1 MQEEVPETAPTRYT
15 PSSLVRR
22 KQMQVLTAVRAETG
36 HPDQSAVSQAV
47 MEEEPTAAPCKF
59 RLTLDRFAPVPP
71 PEGEVSGIERTVS
84 KDSAARKA
92 AASKLNL
99 LSDTNQAIAK
109 AHQYKGMATAGPFK
123 GPSGAHAQNP
133 DVKII
138 SKRDLTSE
146 KPIYQDEQLK
156 EAELKEAAAL
166 DPEALALEE
175 KWIKSKSAVNKN
187 MLPIELPLEKNPE
200 REAEQDA
207 EDKLDI
213 LTALN
218 SGKVQVLQL
227 PPCTFGG
234 DFLAEKEID
243 EQELESIEKL
253 NYHDKTNILAH
264 LVGLQYDSSGFPLV
278 NSQLHSLDTLFPNA
292 RETAKNHQGQKIG
305 KLVKYDDGT
314 VEFVAEKSH
323 NIYDVLSTPSFQ
335 FHREYIT
342 FDDHTQTVARQK
354 HVGNQYSTCLKIEE

>member
-1 MQEEVPETAPTRYT
+1 M
-15 PSSLVRR
+15 SSLMRLVEF
-22 KQMQVLTAVRAETG
+22 VLNV
-36 HPDQSAVSQAV
+36 V
-47 MEEEPTAAPCKF
+47 
-59 RLTLDRFAPVPP
+59 RFAPVPP
-71 PEGEVSGIERTVS
+71 PDGEIDNRIERTVS

-92 AASKLNL
+92 AAAKLNL
-99 LSDTNQAIAK
+99 LSDGNQALAK
-109 AHQYKGMATAGPFK
+109 AQQYKGMATGGAFK
-123 GPSGAHAQNP
+123 GAGGPHVQNP

-138 SKRDLTSE
+138 SNCSLTSE

-200 REAEQDA
+200 REAEQTK
-207 EDKLDI
+207 EDQLDI

-218 SGKVQVLQL
+218 SGKLQVLQL

-253 NYHDKTNILAH
+253 NYQDKTHILSH

-278 NSQLHSLDTLFPNA
+278 NSQLQSLDTIFPQS
-292 RETAKNHQGQKIG
+292 RPTPKNPSGQKIG
-305 KLVKYDDGT
+305 KLVKYDDGS
-314 VEFVAEKSH
+314 VEFVADKS
-323 NIYDVLSTPSFQ
+323 NNVYDVLNTPSFQ
-335 FHREYIT
+335 FYREYIT
-342 FDDHTQTVARQK
+342 FDDNTQTALRQK
-354 HVGNQYSTCLKIEE
+354 HIGNQYSTCLKIEE